1 MNKNNRTWKRALALA
16 GAVILG
22 SMYVLTLVFSL
33 MKNDLAQAL
42 FRGALAL
49 TFIVPVLLYMIL
61 MMAKVLKPKKSEVI
75 DAVIFDIGKV
85 LTDFPWDTYTGGQ
98 KLSPEAEKVI
108 REKVVPSELW
118 RDFDLNDRPYEDIV
132 KSFVALDP
140 RFEKEIR
147 QVVETE
153 DQIVKPFWYTED
165 LIHELK
171 RKGYR
176 VYYLSNWAKEWYENL
191 KDSSLAFTKKMDGG
205 LFSFEVH
212 AAKPDPKIY
221 RMLTDRYGL
230 DPGRCLFIDDAP
242 ENVEAAKACGMA
254 AIHFTSYSDM
264 LEKLRSVG
272 VEL

>member
-1 MNKNNRTWKRALALA
+1 MNKSNRTWKRALALG

-22 SMYVLTLVFSL
+22 SMYVLTLVFAL
-33 MKNDLAQAL
+33 MKSDLAQAL

-98 KLSPEAEKVI
+98 NLSPEAEKVI

-132 KSFVALDP
+132 NSFVALDP

-153 DQIVKPFWYTED
+153 DQIVKPFWYTAD
-165 LIHELK
+165 LIRELK

-176 VYYLSNWAKEWYENL
+176 VYYLSNWAKEWYDNL
-191 KDSSLAFTKKMDGG
+191 KDSSLALVT
-205 LFSFEVH
+205 S
-212 AAKPDPKIY
+212 
-221 RMLTDRYGL
+221 R
-230 DPGRCLFIDDAP
+230 PGR
-242 ENVEAAKACGMA
+242 
-254 AIHFTSYSDM
+254 TSNMSPPP
-264 LEKLRSVG
+264 V
-272 VEL
+272 